1 MKFMIAIILVTGL
14 FISCSKSPRCWGDNK
29 NKGIIENSIRINC
42 EPAIEQHEFVITND
56 STFEQVFTNSIT
68 GQLNCTLPP
77 IDFNTSSLLGLLA
90 TGQCEIKFIREVKRH
105 ESEKKYHYKL
115 EVISC
120 GMCKSEAY
128 SYNWVTVP
136 KIPEGWIVTFEV
148 KNK

>member
-1 MKFMIAIILVTGL
+1 MKFTITIILVAGL
-14 FISCSKSPRCWGDNK
+14 CISCSKSPRCWGDDK

-42 EPAIEQHEFVITND
+42 EPTIGQQEFVITND

-77 IDFNTSSLLGLLA
+77 IDFNTSSLLGLYA
-90 TGQCEIKFIREVKRH
+90 AGQCEIKFIREVKRH
-105 ESEKKYHYKL
+105 ESEKKYHYKV

-120 GMCKSEAY
+120 GTCKSEGY

-136 KIPEGWIVTFEV
+136 KIPEGWMVTFEV